1 MSRRIISLWLPYW
14 HTDLWRRRN
23 QDQPAESGLAL
34 HTHDGRRHV
43 VAAADRVARAAGIVP
58 GMALTHARALV
69 PDLSAP
75 LLDADA
81 DGDAL
86 ERLAEWC
93 LWLSPLV
100 AIDAPDGI
108 WIDSTGCD
116 HLQGGEAPMLNT
128 LAGRLASLGLTCR
141 LALAETPGAAHA
153 LARYGRND
161 RIILSAGGQGAA
173 LAALPVGGLRLA
185 GQTEEGLQRLGL
197 RTIGALQAAPR
208 APLTRRFGA
217 DVMRR
222 LDQAMGT
229 VFEPIQPLRPRDA
242 IAPRR
247 SFVEPIGTAE
257 AIATVIDVLV
267 DDAAQELVRRG
278 MGARLIDLVCD
289 RVDASVQVCRVGL
302 AAPAYE
308 AAHIARLLREQIETI
323 EPGFGIEAM
332 QLVVVRIEP
341 IPADG
346 RMRGLLA
353 AEHGAADL
361 GCLIDRL
368 RNREGIEQIYRLAEA
383 GSHLPERT
391 QVRVALPDASGRKR
405 IPIAWQWSAQ
415 RPARLF
421 SPPEPILVLST
432 LPADPPRLFVWR
444 GGRHRVRA
452 ADGPERIHGEWWHDA
467 DEYGAVRDYWVVEDD
482 EGGRFWLFRHGD
494 GVHEW
499 SGDLSWFVH
508 GVL

>member
-1 MSRRIISLWLPYW
+1 
-14 HTDLWRRRN
+14 
-23 QDQPAESGLAL
+23 
-34 HTHDGRRHV
+34 
-43 VAAADRVARAAGIVP
+43 
-58 GMALTHARALV
+58 MALTHARALV
-69 PDLSAP
+69 PDLSTP
-75 LLDADA
+75 QLDADGNA
-81 DGDAL
+81 GAL

-100 AIDAPDGI
+100 AVDPPDGI

-116 HLQGGEAPMLNT
+116 HLHGGETPMLDA
-128 LAGRLASLGLTCR
+128 LADRLASLGLTCR
-141 LALAETPGAAHA
+141 LCLADTPGAAHV
-153 LARYGRND
+153 LARHGRND
-161 RIILSAGGQGAA
+161 RTILPAGGQSAA
-173 LAALPVGGLRLA
+173 LASLPVRGLRLD

-208 APLTRRFGA
+208 APLARRFGA
-217 DVMRR
+217 DLMRR
-222 LDQAMGT
+222 LDQATGA
-229 VFEPIQPLRPRDA
+229 VFEPIHPLRPRGA

-247 SFVEPIGTAE
+247 SFVEPIGTPE
-257 AIATVIDVLV
+257 AIGTVIDVLV
-267 DDAAQELVRRG
+267 DDGAQELVQRG
-278 MGARLIDLVCD
+278 MGARLIDLVCE

-308 AAHIARLLREQIETI
+308 AAHIARLLRERIETI

-332 QLVVVRIEP
+332 QLVVVRTEP

-391 QVRVALPDASGRKR
+391 QVRVALADASGRKR
-405 IPIAWQWSAQ
+405 NPIAWQWGAQ

-421 SPPEPILVLST
+421 PTPEPIMVLGT

-444 GGRHRVRA
+444 SGRHRVRA

-467 DEYGAVRDYWVVEDD
+467 DGYGAIRDYWIVEDED
-482 EGGRFWLFRHGD
+482 GCRFWLFRKGD

-499 SGDLSWFVH
+499 SGDLSWFIH

>member
-1 MSRRIISLWLPYW
+1 M
-14 HTDLWRRRN
+14 
-23 QDQPAESGLAL
+23 
-34 HTHDGRRHV
+34 
-43 VAAADRVARAAGIVP
+43 VAAADRVARAAGVVP
-58 GMALTHARALV
+58 GMALTHAQALV
-69 PDLSAP
+69 PDLFAP

-100 AIDAPDGI
+100 ATNPPDGI

-116 HLQGGEAPMLNT
+116 HLQGGEAPMLDT
-128 LAGRLASLGLTCR
+128 LADRLASLGLTCR
-141 LALAETPGAAHA
+141 LSLAETPGAAHA

-161 RIILSAGGQGAA
+161 RIILPAGGQGAA

-185 GQTEEGLQRLGL
+185 SQTEEGLQRLGL

-217 DVMRR
+217 DLMRR
-222 LDQAMGT
+222 LDQAMGA

-242 IAPRR
+242 IVPRR
-247 SFVEPIGTAE
+247 SFVEPIGTPE
-257 AIATVIDVLV
+257 AIATVIEVLV
-267 DDAAQELVRRG
+267 DDASRDLVQRG
-278 MGARLIDLVCD
+278 VGARLIDLMCE
-289 RVDASVQVCRVGL
+289 RVDASMQVCCVGL

-308 AAHIARLLREQIETI
+308 AAHIARLLKERIETI

-332 QLVVVRIEP
+332 QLVVVRTEP

-346 RMRGLLA
+346 RTRGLLA
-353 AEHGAADL
+353 TEHVSEGLA
-361 GCLIDRL
+361 CLLDRL
-368 RNREGIEQIYRLAEA
+368 RNRKGIEQIYRLTEA

-391 QVRVALPDASGRKR
+391 QVRVALPDASRRKTK
-405 IPIAWQWSAQ
+405 PIAWQWSAQ

-421 SPPEPILVLST
+421 PTPEPIMVLST
-432 LPADPPRLFVWR
+432 LPTAPPRLFVWR
-444 GGRHRVRA
+444 GGRYRVRA
-452 ADGPERIHGEWWHDA
+452 ADGPERIHGEWWQDA
-467 DEYGAVRDYWVVEDD
+467 EEYGAIRDYWVVEDD
-482 EGGRFWLFRHGD
+482 EGGRFWLFRQGD

-499 SGDLSWFVH
+499 SGDLSWFIH